1 MDGYCNKDI
10 IKFNM
15 DVNIK
20 SPKTFQEKPSRKAK
34 AETSE
39 QKITFKNQK
48 LYLLLTFDKEQK
60 EYFLLCLYQDFISKI
75 IS

>member
-34 AETSE
+34 AEKSE
-39 QKITFKNQK
+39 QKITFKK
-48 LYLLLTFDKEQK
+48 
-60 EYFLLCLYQDFISKI
+60 SKTLFVTNI
-75 IS
+75 